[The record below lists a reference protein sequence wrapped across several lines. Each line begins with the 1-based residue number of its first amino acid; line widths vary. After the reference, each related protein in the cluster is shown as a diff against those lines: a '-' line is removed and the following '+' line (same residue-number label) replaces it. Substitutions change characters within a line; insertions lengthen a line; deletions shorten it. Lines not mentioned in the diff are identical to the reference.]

1 MKRLVIC
8 MGMSLGLQ
16 LASLAQ
22 ELPFNH
28 GMRLP
33 ADLDKLSQGFE
44 DPSMIYAPFMF
55 WFWDSPMDTD
65 QVVEMAETMISQG
78 INPGYVH
85 PRRSM
90 NESPGLPPEQWL
102 GPEWFEGFEAVTHS
116 AKKRKAY
123 LGYVDEYWWPSLQAK
138 GRVLDQHPDLH
149 AWTLETEVL
158 RVQGGHTIQFREASF
173 AVAAKLGEEAR
184 IQSSSMIIIG
194 EDGVKGW
201 SAPEGSNWKIYL
213 FRKVARST
221 VNYMDTRLGDAF
233 IDIAVEPYAQHLG
246 DELGKTVIADFVD
259 TEGSYGERLVWSDT
273 LENRYRARYGRDI
286 RLWMPLMLDYDV
298 EGRYA
303 KARWEWF
310 DLVSD
315 IYVENFNQVVEWH
328 TERGMYCIANFW
340 EESLPAQAL
349 RVGDHMKMQRKY
361 TMPGQ
366 DALHSGVL
374 LPHDFM
380 EAVPVGEFENRR
392 VMSEMLGASQW
403 HRFNPT
409 MLKKAINCV
418 TAWGI
423 SNTSPHAVYTNRN
436 LRNNS
441 WMPDWYTE
449 NPLFQYL
456 HLWSDFAR
464 RSSYINSYGRKAAE
478 VLLYTPLESV
488 WVLTDSAH
496 FDSRKELI
504 RHPWSFPQVN
514 EHASKANRIDRAYA
528 KAMNDLSAS
537 RIDFLV
543 ADRHYIKNME
553 ISGGRMNHGEF
564 SFKTLVLPPLV
575 ILERAVAEQI
585 LQFAREGGSVY
596 ALGELPDASVEEG
609 ANDPVMTGLM
619 KELEAQTGFRT
630 CKGEPMI
637 TFATFSNHWMGWEY
651 EMDTDAYGLM
661 PHIRLKSE
669 GLIAPL
675 QFKQGEFEML
685 SQHRIIDEA
694 HFFWMVNNTDRRE
707 HPKLLLPGLDGTV
720 SIWDCENGSLVSYP
734 AKPGPE
740 GIELDLSFDPLQAYW
755 VVVDPNSRIKP
766 DLLSEPKGINREIL
780 LEGPWT
786 IKYSDEQQPDLLP
799 LWEIPETLAD
809 NGYVTELK
817 EWALIP
823 DLHERFTGFLDY
835 YYRIELDQ
843 TGEQMILDLGR
854 VHDLAEVWVNGK
866 SAGKKLWNPFRYE
879 IGNLAREGENTIRI
893 RVGNQ
898 VDNYYANPVA
908 SGLLGPVKI
917 NIHY

>member
-1 MKRLVIC
+1 
-8 MGMSLGLQ
+8 
-16 LASLAQ
+16 
-22 ELPFNH
+22 
-28 GMRLP
+28 MRLP
-33 ADLDKLSQGFE
+33 ADLEKLSAGFE
-44 DPSMIYAPFMF
+44 EPSMIYAPFMF
-55 WFWDSPMDTD
+55 WFWDSPMDTK

-90 NESPGLPPEQWL
+90 NESPGLPPDQWL
-102 GPEWFEGFEAVTHS
+102 GPEWFDGYKAVTQVS
-116 AKKRKAY
+116 KDMNAY

-138 GRVLDQHPDLH
+138 GRVLEQHPDLH

-158 RVQGGHTIQFREASF
+158 RVKGGSSVQFREASF
-173 AVAAKLGEEAR
+173 AVAASVDEETR
-184 IQSSSMIIIG
+184 IRSSSLKIVG
-194 EDGVKGW
+194 DGRVKAW
-201 SAPEGSNWKIYL
+201 TAPKGKKWKLYL
-213 FRKVARST
+213 FRKVPRRN

-233 IDIAVEPYAQHLG
+233 IDLALEPYAQQLG
-246 DELGKTVIADFVD
+246 EELGKTVIADFVD

-273 LENRYRARYGRDI
+273 LENRYKARYNRDI
-286 RLWMPLMLDYDV
+286 RLWLPLMLDYDA
-298 EGRYA
+298 EGMYA

-315 IYVENFNQVVEWH
+315 IYVENFNKVVDWH
-328 TERGMYCIANFW
+328 SARGMYCVANFW

-380 EAVPVGEFENRR
+380 EAVSVGEFENRR

-403 HRFNPT
+403 HRFHPT

-436 LRNNS
+436 LRNNP

-496 FDSRKELI
+496 FDSRKEPI
-504 RHPWSFPQVN
+504 RHPWSFPGVN
-514 EHASKANRIDRAYA
+514 EHARKANQIDRAYA

-543 ADRHYIKNME
+543 ADRHYLKEME
-553 ISGGRMNHGEF
+553 IMGGRMKHGEF
-564 SFKTLVLPPLV
+564 SFKSLVLPPLV
-575 ILERAVAEQI
+575 ILEREVAERI
-585 LQFAREGGSVY
+585 LQFAREGGYVY
-596 ALGELPDASVEEG
+596 ALGELPSASVEEG
-609 ANDPVMTGLM
+609 SHDAYMIELM
-619 KELEAQTGFRT
+619 SELKDQAGYRSCQ
-630 CKGEPMI
+630 GEPMI
-637 TFATFSNHWMGWEY
+637 TFATFHNHWMGWEY

-661 PHIRLKSE
+661 PHIRLRSE
-669 GLIAPL
+669 GLLAPVL
-675 QFKQGEFEML
+675 FKDGEFDML
-685 SQHRIIDEA
+685 SQHRIIDGV
-694 HFFWMVNNTDRRE
+694 HFFWMVNNTDRQE
-707 HPKLLLPGLDGTV
+707 NPKVLLRGLEGSV
-720 SIWDCENGSLVSYP
+720 NIWDCESGSVLSCSSTTTT
-734 AKPGPE
+734 E
-740 GIELDLSFDPLQAYW
+740 GVELDLNFDPLQAYW
-755 VVVDPNSRIKP
+755 VVVDPNERKGP
-766 DLLSEPKGINREIL
+766 EKNTKNGDLDEEIQLDGSWTIRFLSEN
-780 LEGPWT
+780 
-786 IKYSDEQQPDLLP
+786 QPDLAP
-799 LWEIPETLAD
+799 LWDIPPDLSEE
-809 NGYVTELK
+809 GYLTDLID
-817 EWALIP
+817 WALIP
-823 DLHERFTGFLDY
+823 GLHKRFTGFLDY
-835 YYRIELDQ
+835 YYNMDLGKTTDE
-843 TGEQMILDLGR
+843 MILDLGK
-854 VHDLAEVWVNGK
+854 VHDMAEVWINGE
-866 SAGKKLWNPFRYE
+866 SAGKRLWKPYRYE
-879 IGNLAREGENTIRI
+879 IGHLAKEGKNILRI

-908 SGLLGPVKI
+908 AGLLGPVKI
-917 NIHY
+917 KTYK